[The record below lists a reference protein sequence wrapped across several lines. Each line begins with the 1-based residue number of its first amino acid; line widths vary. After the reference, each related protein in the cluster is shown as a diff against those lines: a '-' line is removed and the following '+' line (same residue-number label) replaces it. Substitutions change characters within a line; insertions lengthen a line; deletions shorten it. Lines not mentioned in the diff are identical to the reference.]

1 MKSDIKRAKFG
12 KKIVETETFSIDTRI
27 KIIDGI
33 TAIVDNWNGE
43 STLEASLVTYLHFK
57 SGVRYQ

>member
-27 KIIDGI
+27 KIIR
-33 TAIVDNWNGE
+33 WNNCNSGQ
-43 STLEASLVTYLHFK
+43 LEWMRVL
-57 SGVRYQ
+57 

>member
-33 TAIVDNWNGE
+33 TAIVDN
-43 STLEASLVTYLHFK
+43 
-57 SGVRYQ
+57 